1 MTSSHTNNK
10 DTRSVYLCL
19 FLPDSA
25 KLPAVQSAVGENI
38 PRNLGEK
45 MDPPPLFSFLWGTNS
60 LNAFY

>member
-10 DTRSVYLCL
+10 DTRSVYFCL

-25 KLPAVQSAVGENI
+25 KLHAVQSAVGENI

-45 MDPPPLFSFLWGTNS
+45 MDSPPFCSLFFGAQTL
-60 LNAFY
+60 